1 MNSRAIIVLA
11 GTVFG
16 ILAAL
21 LLASPLAFSQP
32 CTVIVTNEV
41 TLVEALDGD
50 GTADI
55 LPGQTLCIGANI
67 NLADA
72 DGSGVVDITV
82 AFSVSP
88 TSEAQRITIRG
99 EPEID
104 PATGLPARTLTVTTT
119 ALANALFDLDPSAD
133 FVTIKS
139 LNLNPGGSIAAPR
152 AIRTNAGT
160 FAFRAENLRL
170 LDNGD
175 QDWSTAAF
183 ALAGDNAVILNNRV
197 EDQDGGTA
205 VCILLQGTADNA
217 TIDGNRCAN
226 DTTDRA
232 QDGIEVNGGSTA
244 RHVIQGNTIIGYE
257 SQGISILTAGAPP
270 RHLIQNN
277 TILGD
282 NAMDIGIYTDGG
294 ADGDAAAPGP
304 IIGPGNSVFD
314 ITTGAVQLNGNFNV
328 VRDNAS
334 SFGGPGGAPP
344 GNPLNATYGIQVVGT
359 DAVISNNSLYL
370 AGATVGIDVT
380 GAADRTTIIGNRITK
395 DEGDGIRVASGA
407 DEGNIASNTIR
418 AKDGDGDLAFDED
431 GIEVASSANIIRDND
446 IDLDNPDVAGDQRTG
461 DHGINVTGNDNQIL
475 GNHVQRVGGDGVNIT
490 GTRNR
495 VDSGSA
501 CLIENNAGNGVNIAT
516 NGNNFVFNCTIRNN
530 LGDGVNVATDNNL
543 IQGNTITGN
552 AGDGVELNSDNADNN
567 VVGVGGPNPA
577 ATQANTITGNGGSGV
592 KVNDGDENLI
602 KGNTIS
608 GNILN
613 QILLT
618 TTIGGNGATK
628 NIIKENTI
636 TAASDGIVVA
646 GDLDDNNTIEKNTIS
661 GDAGSTGIRITDADG
676 IIVKDNTLTGPGA
689 AVAGIGIRNTGGME
703 ANRNKFT
710 GNKIKN
716 WSIGMVFGG
725 GVAHAYNCNVF
736 QDNATGVRVTGTG
749 TGNELNFQDVVA
761 FDPAATQGNDFINNT
776 TAHIDHQG
784 TATVDGQNNF
794 FFGAF
799 AGTLPADSLV
809 VFGPGDGSAFGFV
822 VGATATAALQ
832 LKRTGTS
839 CSGFTPPGGGGGG
852 GGGGSAPVLGDV
864 NLRNGFEQ
872 SDLDELLD
880 ALHNRSANPWLTDPT
895 NPQFKASD
903 VARPC
908 GKITRADYNRLLSS
922 WQRVQRGRPALK
934 SQCGSKG
941 TIGFDPASAPRLLT
955 VLSGQAGAA
964 GVRVAIYDFA
974 GRLLLEQK
982 ATGAQ
987 VALDLV
993 QRELANGVYLAVVE
1007 SLAADGRTLVREVRK
1022 VIVLR

>member
-232 QDGIEVNGGSTA
+232 QYGIVVDVGSGSTA
-244 RHVIQGNTIIGYE
+244 RHVIQGNTIIGYDD
-257 SQGISILTAGAPP
+257 QGIRIMTAGAPP

-344 GNPLNATYGIQVVGT
+344 GNPLNAAYGIQVVGT

-370 AGATVGIDVT
+370 ADTTVGIEVT
-380 GAADRTTIIGNRITK
+380 ATAARTTISGNRITK

-407 DEGNIASNTIR
+407 VEANIASNTIR
-418 AKDGDGDLAFDED
+418 AKDGNGDLAFDED

-501 CLIENNAGNGVNIAT
+501 CLIENNAGHGVAISSS
-516 NGNNFVFNCTIRNN
+516 GNNFVFNCTIRNN
-530 LGDGVNVATDNNL
+530 LGDGVNVATADNL

-552 AGDGVELNSDNADNN
+552 AGDGVQLNGNNN

-577 ATQANTITGNGGSGV
+577 ATQANTITGNGESGV
-592 KVNDGDENLI
+592 EVNNGDENLI

-608 GNILN
+608 GNALN
-613 QILLT
+613 QVLLT
-618 TTIGGNGATK
+618 GGATK
-628 NIIKENTI
+628 NTVKENTI
-636 TAASDGIVVA
+636 TAASDGIVVNDE
-646 GDLDDNNTIEKNTIS
+646 GDDNNTIEKNTIS
-661 GDAGSTGIRITDADG
+661 GDAGSTGILINDFDGNNNGPDG
-676 IIVKDNTLTGPGA
+676 ILVKDNTLTGPGA
-689 AVAGIGIRNTGGME
+689 AVAGTGIRNIGGGE
-703 ANRNKFT
+703 PANRNKFT

-716 WSIGMVFGG
+716 WSIGMRWDGTY
-725 GVAHAYNCNVF
+725 VAHAYNCNVF
-736 QDNATGVRVTGTG
+736 QDNATGMRVTGTG

-784 TATVDGQNNF
+784 GATVDGQNNF

-822 VGATATAALQ
+822 VGGGATALQ

-852 GGGGSAPVLGDV
+852 GGGGGSAPVLGDV
-864 NLRNGFEQ
+864 NLN
-872 SDLDELLD
+872 D
-880 ALHNRSANPWLTDPT
+880 
-895 NPQFKASD
+895 
-903 VARPC
+903 
-908 GKITRADYNRLLSS
+908 
-922 WQRVQRGRPALK
+922 
-934 SQCGSKG
+934 
-941 TIGFDPASAPRLLT
+941 GFDQGRSRIPVQCAAQPACEP
-955 VLSGQAGAA
+955 
-964 GVRVAIYDFA
+964 
-974 GRLLLEQK
+974 
-982 ATGAQ
+982 
-987 VALDLV
+987 
-993 QRELANGVYLAVVE
+993 LA
-1007 SLAADGRTLVREVRK
+1007 DRPH
-1022 VIVLR
+1022 